1 VNTFVRESV
10 KEINL
15 SFWHSLK
22 QNPLVSDYDM
32 KTPLKS
38 MTVKVLSAFLAVS
51 FGVSQAPA
59 QQDDPIPE
67 HFKELTGEQIL
78 ELVRLS
84 QALQNHD
91 LSARLRKDRKTEPLG
106 ISMRQGAI
114 YFKFEPDEIIEL
126 KLDDKGSVLNRE
138 TRKGKGPVPANDYG
152 KNIRGTD
159 VTYEDLSMRFLYWP
173 KPVLLDEERIK
184 FKKCW
189 KLRVVNPNKTGPY
202 QSVLIWVHQ
211 ASGALIQMK
220 GYGWKPSEH
229 PIKMFRVTQAQ
240 KVDGAW
246 ILKQMQVETIDPKNG
261 RSLGDTFLEV
271 RKPEKAK

>member
-1 VNTFVRESV
+1 MKSFLKLLSVSALGVLLTF
-10 KEINL
+10 
-15 SFWHSLK
+15 
-22 QNPLVSDYDM
+22 
-32 KTPLKS
+32 
-38 MTVKVLSAFLAVS
+38 S
-51 FGVSQAPA
+51 FGTSRAVA
-59 QQDDPIPE
+59 QDDEVVPE
-67 HFKELTGEQIL
+67 HFKKLTGEQIL

-91 LSARLRKDRKTEPLG
+91 LSARLRKDRKFEPLG
-106 ISMRQGAI
+106 ISMREGAI
-114 YFKFEPDEIIEL
+114 FFKFRDPDEIIEL
-126 KLDDKGSVLNRE
+126 KMTDKKSVLNKQ
-138 TRKGKGPVPANDYG
+138 TRKGSSAIPSKEYG

-189 KLRVVNPNKTGPY
+189 KLRVVNPDKTGPY

-229 PIKMFRVTQAQ
+229 PIKMFRVTQGQ

-246 ILKQMQVETIDPKNG
+246 ILKQMQVESINPNTG
-261 RSLGDTFLEV
+261 RSMGDTYLEV
-271 RKPEKAK
+271 RKPEKAR